1 MNDKYVNSRSNAAPS
16 IVSGK
21 KRTRFDV
28 GATRRFT
35 CNTGDFVPFY
45 CQEVLPNDT
54 WDMESASLTRL
65 ETSLHQT
72 MDNAYLEL
80 AFFYVPNRIVMD
92 DWDKLLGA
100 NDDAWARNVEISTPQ
115 LKLYGPSASP
125 TSSVT
130 VSPQSLLNYLML
142 PSMTTPTYTEWLAL
156 DADAQADFEVT
167 LLPLRATFQIYN
179 DWFRDESVDSVV
191 YFSKNNNDFQLG
203 YTFLFNGQNFNPA
216 NATLKVN
223 RFRDRFSSALPA
235 PQKGNP
241 VSFGVGGYAPLV
253 VGPTMNPLGGVAMY
267 DAINSNNDS
276 HVLPTSGH
284 YLELVGTY
292 QGQSDKA
299 GIGVRSYQNVTNND
313 VYNINK
319 TNLVADLSKATAITV
334 NDLRLAIAAQVLSE
348 QDARGGTRL
357 NEVLFSQ
364 WNLKVPSLMIDRSE
378 YLGGKRIPLQM
389 LEVLQTSETGTTV
402 LGSDAGHSKTFDAN
416 SGSVLKSFMFHGY
429 IIGVAFIRTARS
441 YSQGID
447 RQFYRKGK
455 FTYYNPIFDNI
466 GEVPVK
472 KVELFANAS
481 VAGEVFGYQEAWYE
495 YKEGLNR
502 DSGYMQTGINGT
514 LDTWHYGDKYV
525 DTETGRPLLS
535 PSWMKEDA
543 DRVDRTIA
551 VSHDAAYQWTCFI
564 NVEAYA
570 TRFMNKYSVP
580 NSFGFGSK

>member
-16 IVSGK
+16 IVSNL

-28 GATRRFT
+28 GGTIRFT

-45 CQEVLPNDT
+45 CKEVLPNDT
-54 WDMESASLTRL
+54 WDMESATLTRL

-80 AFFYVPNRIVMD
+80 AFFYVPNRIVMN

-100 NDDAWARNVEISTPQ
+100 NDDAWARVSDVETPQ
-115 LKLYGPSASP
+115 LILAGDDA
-125 TSSVT
+125 TVT
-130 VSPQSLLNYLML
+130 VKPQSMLNYLML
-142 PSMTTPTYTEWLAL
+142 PAGSYPSINDLNVL
-156 DADAQADFEVT
+156 DADAAADFSVT
-167 LLPLRATFQIYN
+167 QLPIRSTLQIYN
-179 DWFRDESVDSVV
+179 DWFRDESVDSIV
-191 YFSKNNNDFQLG
+191 YFSKGNADVNLIKT
-203 YTFLFNGQNFNPA
+203 YLFNGSQFDPA
-216 NATLKVN
+216 QSTLKVN

-235 PQKGNP
+235 PQKGAP
-241 VSFGVGGYAPLV
+241 ITFGIGGLAPIVAGSDLHA
-253 VGPTMNPLGGVAMY
+253 LGGNVRLTAETGTGTPVVPQTNYYFDLVAGRV
-267 DAINSNNDS
+267 NSSTMGAKVRAYNEPANND
-276 HVLPTSGH
+276 L
-284 YLELVGTY
+284 
-292 QGQSDKA
+292 
-299 GIGVRSYQNVTNND
+299 
-313 VYNINK
+313 YNIK
-319 TNLVADLSKATAITV
+319 ETNLVADLSAATAVTV

-348 QDARGGTRL
+348 QEARGGTRL

-378 YLGGKRIPLQM
+378 YLGGRRIPLQM

-429 IIGVAFIRTARS
+429 IIGIAFIRTARS

-455 FTYYNPIFDNI
+455 YTYFNRIFDNI

-472 KVELFANAS
+472 RTELLLKTS
-481 VAGEVFGYQEAWYE
+481 SAGQVFGYQEAWYE

-502 DSGYMQTGINGT
+502 DSGFMQTGITGT
-514 LDTWHYGDKYV
+514 LDSWHYGDHYEE
-525 DTETGRPLLS
+525 ETPPLLS

-551 VSHDAAYQWTCFI
+551 VSHEAAYQWSCFI

-570 TRFMNKYSVP
+570 TRFMNKYSIP

>member
-1 MNDKYVNSRSNAAPS
+1 MNDKFVNSRSNAAPS

-28 GATRRFT
+28 SGTHRFT

-45 CQEVLPNDT
+45 CKEVLPNDT

-80 AFFYVPNRIVMD
+80 AFFYVPNRIVMN

-100 NDDAWARNVEISTPQ
+100 NDDAWARTVEVSTPQ
-115 LKLYGPSASP
+115 LLLCDQSA
-125 TSSVT
+125 T
-130 VSPQSLLNYLML
+130 VDVAPQSLLNQLML
-142 PSMTTPTYTEWLAL
+142 PAGSYPEEGDLAAL
-156 DADAQADFEVT
+156 GADALADFSVT
-167 LLPLRATFQIYN
+167 QLPLRSTLQIYN
-179 DWFRDESVDSVV
+179 DWFRDESVDSIV
-191 YFSKNNNDFQLG
+191 YFSKGNSDIYLG
-203 YTFLFNGQNFNPA
+203 ETFLFNGENFNPA
-216 NATLKVN
+216 SDTLKVN
-223 RFRDRFSSALPA
+223 RFRDRYSSALPA

-241 VSFGVGGYAPLV
+241 ITFGIGGLAPV
-253 VGPTMNPLGGVAMY
+253 VGAASLHDMGRPIRLRATSAGGTDIVPA
-267 DAINSNNDS
+267 DAE
-276 HVLPTSGH
+276 H
-284 YLELVGTY
+284 YLESVMVYDNSSVASALG
-292 QGQSDKA
+292 A
-299 GIGVRSYQNVTNND
+299 RSYQQSVNSD
-313 VYNINK
+313 VYKISQ
-319 TNLVADLSKATAITV
+319 TNLVADLSAATAVTV

-348 QDARGGTRL
+348 QEARGGTRL

-378 YLGGKRIPLQM
+378 YLGGRRIPLQM

-455 FTYYNPIFDNI
+455 YTYYNPIFDNI

-472 KVELFANAS
+472 KTELLLKTG
-481 VAGEVFGYQEAWYE
+481 VAGQAFGYQESWYE

-502 DSGYMQTGINGT
+502 DAGFMQTGISGT

-525 DTETGRPLLS
+525 DEDGKRPLLS

-551 VSHDAAYQWTCFI
+551 VSHEAAYQWTCFI

>member
-1 MNDKYVNSRSNAAPS
+1 MNDKFVNSRSNAAPS

-28 GATRRFT
+28 GGTIRFT

-45 CQEVLPNDT
+45 CKEVLPDDT

-80 AFFYVPNRIVMD
+80 AFFYVPNRIVMN

-100 NDDAWARNVEISTPQ
+100 NDDAWARNVEVSTPQ
-115 LKLYGPSASP
+115 LLLCDQQA
-125 TSSVT
+125 T
-130 VSPQSLLNYLML
+130 VDVAPQSLLNQLML
-142 PSMTTPTYTEWLAL
+142 PAGSYPMEQDL
-156 DADAQADFEVT
+156 DALGDDAAADFSVT
-167 LLPLRATFQIYN
+167 QLPLRDVFQIYN
-179 DWFRDESVDSVV
+179 DWFRDESVDSIV
-191 YFSKNNNDFQLG
+191 YFSKGNSDVYLTQT
-203 YTFLFNGQNFNPA
+203 YLFNGANFDPA
-216 NATLKVN
+216 QDILKVN

-241 VSFGVGGYAPLV
+241 VTFGIGGFAPV
-253 VGPTMNPLGGVAMY
+253 VGASTLHSLTTPYILHSSAPNGTSVAPTDSDHY
-267 DAINSNNDS
+267 IN
-276 HVLPTSGH
+276 
-284 YLELVGTY
+284 LVGRFASN
-292 QGQSDKA
+292 GNMFFGA
-299 GIGVRSYQNVTNND
+299 RSYQEEVNND
-313 VYNINK
+313 VYNINRS
-319 TNLVADLSKATAITV
+319 NLVADLSSATAVTV

-348 QDARGGTRL
+348 QEARGGTRL

-455 FTYYNPIFDNI
+455 YTYYNPIFDNI

-472 KVELFANAS
+472 KTELLLKPS
-481 VAGEVFGYQEAWYE
+481 VAGQAFGYQEAWYE

-502 DSGYMQTGINGT
+502 DAGYMQTGISGT

-525 DTETGRPLLS
+525 DSEAGRPLLS

-543 DRVDRTIA
+543 NRVDRTIA
-551 VSHDAAYQWTCFI
+551 VSHDAAYQWSCFI

-570 TRFMNKYSVP
+570 TRLMNKYSVP